1 MLGLHEQI
9 GGTKLVDAEKLLEL
23 VWEQDCRP
31 SLRWLRAQTYRRMI
45 PSHPVGRLV
54 FYDPDE
60 VRRALLKIS
69 YSTRRPHHPAANVKK
84 GIVAKRQTDQ
94 STVRGVSPT
103 GFVRV
108 KPSRNPAPVA
118 PVRVVS
124 RGQLVIRVCTD
135 SGRPTIGGTAR
146 TGRWSV

>member
-9 GGTKLVDAEKLLEL
+9 GGTKLVDAERLLEL
-23 VWEQDCRP
+23 VWDQARRP

-60 VRRALLKIS
+60 VRRALLTIS

-84 GIVAKRQTDQ
+84 GIVAKRQSDQ
-94 STVRGVSPT
+94 SLVRGVIPT
-103 GFVRV
+103 VFVRV
-108 KPSRNPAPVA
+108 EPSRYPAPPTPA
-118 PVRVVS
+118 LVVS
-124 RGQLVIRVCTD
+124 REQHVVRVCSD
-135 SGRPTIGGTAR
+135 FRLPTINGVAR
-146 TGRWSV
+146 IGR